1 MAEKRGLGSGLGA
14 LFGDTAAA
22 PENEILKLPISKVEP
37 RAGQPRYNFDGE
49 ALEELSQSIKQYG
62 LIQPITVRRLSDGYY
77 QIIAGERRWRASR
90 MAGLAEIPAR
100 VIDADDRKA
109 TELALVENLQ
119 REDLN
124 PIEEARGYKTLMDEF
139 GMTQEEAAQSVGKS
153 RPAVSNALR
162 LLSLD
167 EAVLT
172 MVENNTLS
180 AGHARALV
188 PIRDPEKQ
196 LDAAYAVVDKR
207 LSVRQTEA
215 MVGRMLS
222 GPAEE
227 PESERKIVVD
237 YVREVE
243 LSLENALGRKVKL
256 VDSRKKG
263 RIELEFYGADDRE
276 SLIQNLL
283 LFGKMRT
290 TKPPSFP
297 ERKEAKEL

>member
-1 MAEKRGLGSGLGA
+1 MAGKRGLGAGADA
-14 LFGDTAAA
+14 LFGNISG
-22 PENEILKLPISKVEP
+22 PEFPAGGGDEILKLPISKVEP
-37 RAGQPRYNFDGE
+37 RAGQPRYYFDDE
-49 ALEELSQSIKQYG
+49 ALEELSGSIKQYG
-62 LIQPITVRRLSDGYY
+62 LIQPITVRRLDGGYY

-90 MAGLAEIPAR
+90 MAGLTEIPAR

-139 GMTQEEAAQSVGKS
+139 GMTQDQAAQSVGKS
-153 RPAVSNALR
+153 RPAVTNALR

-188 PIRDPEKQ
+188 PIKNPDRQ
-196 LDAAYAVVDKR
+196 LDAAQAVVDKH

-215 MVGRMLS
+215 MVSRLLS
-222 GPAEE
+222 E
-227 PESERKIVVD
+227 PEPEEENSGREIVVD

-243 LSLENALGRKVKL
+243 HDLENALGRKVKL

-283 LFGKMRT
+283 LFAKMRNN
-290 TKPPSFP
+290 K
-297 ERKEAKEL
+297 